1 MTQSR
6 KGSANSH
13 RYASFRVKLSWL
25 VVIILMALVLFYYFT
40 YYYYSATDF
49 WTVLRSSHYQKR
61 GRTRLI
67 STDLYKQTAEK
78 AREQRPELSFAELKE
93 TDAYAGTDA
102 VETDYYLPV
111 NSESDFEQNP
121 EDQYNVTTSEF
132 GVVFGDDEAIYDVA
146 DLEEEVAVFD
156 ETIYEE
162 LEEAGFVFGDSYD
175 EADQEEDEDVEL
187 TTNDELWYESEIEE
201 SNNDSATEVLSKP
214 SGIYLQSNPVP
225 TFTMDQNSDN
235 FQANSFSMHA
245 DINAG
250 FTDVAVKNRERFF
263 AQLDH
268 YANHSNP
275 NCAMSNQ
282 FNSWRKGTV
291 SQLGP
296 PLKRNCLKLRKNSK
310 AEMERV
316 HMNAQVK
323 NWKSN
328 KPWEHFAVGYKKKS
342 CKEIRRE
349 FQNNFYVSQTEK
361 DFPLAYIF
369 VVYTNAGQVLR
380 LLKAIYRPHNMYCIH
395 PDARQG
401 NGFASFFKAVAK
413 CLDNVIVVSKPVRV
427 YYGHIS
433 ITKAQLNCMRDLE
446 KYPATRWK
454 YVINLCGREIP
465 LKTNREI
472 VESLKKLNGYT
483 ALNLGY
489 LTPNFWT
496 SRFKFK
502 YNLNKRGIMYQTRQR
517 QSKPPKGIKI
527 YKSMNFIAASQQF
540 VKFLLYDPLST
551 RLNRYLG
558 TVYAPEEHF
567 YSSLYTLPQAKG
579 AKPPKEV
586 ATRNE
591 IPTVDNFIW
600 ITTKW
605 HVQNLGYYCPGRR
618 VVHGICILT
627 TRDLERVQKV
637 GMSTQ
642 YTSFFFNKYF
652 LEWDPTPMDC
662 MEERLVTTNVEEYQ
676 RDCVHFDRHTTA
688 HSLLIL

>member
-13 RYASFRVKLSWL
+13 WYASSRVKLGWL

-40 YYYYSATDF
+40 YYYSATGF
-49 WTVLRSSHYQKR
+49 WTSSSYQKR

-78 AREQRPELSFAELKE
+78 AREQRPELNSAELKE

-102 VETDYYLPV
+102 VETDHYLPV
-111 NSESDFEQNP
+111 SSERDFEQNP
-121 EDQYNVTTSEF
+121 EDQYNVITSEF
-132 GVVFGDDEAIYDVA
+132 GVVFGDDEAIYDET
-146 DLEEEVAVFD
+146 DLEEEEVAVFD

-162 LEEAGFVFGDSYD
+162 LEEEGFVFGDDETSYD
-175 EADQEEDEDVEL
+175 EAEEEEEDEDVEL
-187 TTNDELWYESEIEE
+187 ATNDELWYESEIEE
-201 SNNDSATEVLSKP
+201 SNNDSGTEVLSKP
-214 SGIYLQSNPVP
+214 SGIYLPVP
-225 TFTMDQNSDN
+225 TFTMDQNN
-235 FQANSFSMHA
+235 NNLQENSSSMHA

-250 FTDVAVKNRERFF
+250 FTDVAVKNRESFF
-263 AQLDH
+263 VQLDH

-282 FNSWRKGTV
+282 FNSWRKGVV

-296 PLKRNCLKLRKNSK
+296 PLKRNCLELRKNPK

-328 KPWEHFAVGYKKKS
+328 KPWQQFAIAYKKKS
-342 CKEIRRE
+342 CKEIRHE

-369 VVYTNAGQVLR
+369 VVYTNAGQILR
-380 LLKAIYRPHNMYCIH
+380 LLKAIYRPHNLYCIH

-401 NGFASFFKAVAK
+401 NEFASFFKAVAK
-413 CLDNVIVVSKPVRV
+413 CLDNVFVVSKPVRV

-433 ITKAQLNCMRDLE
+433 ITNAQLNCMSDLE

-483 ALNLGY
+483 ALNLGH

-502 YNLNKRGIMYQTRQR
+502 YNINKKGNMYRTHQR

-527 YKSMNFIAASQQF
+527 YKSMNFIAASRQF
-540 VKFLLYDPLST
+540 VRFLLYNPLST
-551 RLNRYLG
+551 SLHMYLG
-558 TVYAPEEHF
+558 TVYVPEEHF
-567 YSSLYTLPQAKG
+567 YSSLYALPQAKG
-579 AKPPKEV
+579 AKPPTEV
-586 ATRNE
+586 ATQNE
-591 IPTVDNFIW
+591 IPTVDKSIW

-605 HVQNLGYYCPGRR
+605 HKRNLGFYCPGRR
-618 VVHGICILT
+618 VVHSICILT
-627 TRDLERVQKV
+627 TRDLERVQKI
-637 GMSTQ
+637 GMSTK
-642 YTSFFFNKYF
+642 YTPFFFNKYF

-676 RDCVHFDRHTTA
+676 RDCVHVDRHTTA
-688 HSLLIL
+688 